1 MTTKN
6 DFLQYIGTFLDGYF
20 KDASEI
26 IAFEEDFCKKIGI
39 DITSQD
45 YSKLKRFFSTATRHL
60 KDIDISAFS
69 QTFNMLYQDILSLF
83 DFQAK
88 FAMKNTLVS
97 QICENNF
104 LTDTKIGHLTMQ
116 EKKEIST
123 LFHSE
128 FTKKRDA
135 ISKKLLSLAN
145 SKMFLLDKL
154 FWYEASK
161 SDKIK
166 AFFEDSMIDGYYD
179 STTLIKYYIRT
190 MDMGQT
196 QKEERSA
203 YLKDALKVVR

>member
-1 MTTKN
+1 MTTTN
-6 DFLQYIGTFLDGYF
+6 DFLKLIGTFLDGYF
-20 KDASEI
+20 KEASEI
-26 IAFEEDFCKKIGI
+26 MAFEDDFCKKIGI
-39 DITSQD
+39 DIATQD

-60 KDIDISAFS
+60 KDIDTCAFS
-69 QTFNMLYQDILSLF
+69 QTFNTIYQDTLALF

-88 FAMKNTLVS
+88 FVMKNTLVS

-128 FTKKRDA
+128 FTKKRDEV
-135 ISKKLLSLAN
+135 SKKLLSLAN

-154 FWYEASK
+154 FWYEAAK

-179 STTLIKYYIRT
+179 SATLIKYYIRT

-203 YLKDALKVVR
+203 YLKDALKVAR